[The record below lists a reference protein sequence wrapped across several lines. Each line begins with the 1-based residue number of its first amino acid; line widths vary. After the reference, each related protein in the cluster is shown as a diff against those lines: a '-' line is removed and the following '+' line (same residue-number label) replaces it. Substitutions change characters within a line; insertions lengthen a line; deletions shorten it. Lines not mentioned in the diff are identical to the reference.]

1 MVATVAYRTSVSS
14 RGGREREWRKR
25 RAGELLGEETNA
37 VEPKAVGRSRA
48 PQEKQK
54 DRESSS
60 QLSARS
66 AARAVH
72 EDRVVLIDREG
83 YLAARAHLR
92 LATSCLAG
100 ASIAAAAQPGGS
112 DMIFALS
119 RFILLLLLVWEAFQ
133 SAAGRIGSCLGLL
146 SLERQ
151 RLAPAAPLLGT
162 VKRRPGAG
170 ESLLAGLGQA
180 SASQQSLERLRLAA
194 LHCLALGLLIWFEVF
209 RHPELKSAAC
219 EGHEAST
226 AALLTERAS
235 ALTIVVA
242 WLFAALTR
250 TAAWRCEACVWL
262 APRAEELL
270 SEYIDND
277 RGCPMAGRAL
287 DLAEALCAEPRVAD
301 SWLREFA
308 ALSLLVMDGSSEVRP
323 SGSPMPGAEIYEL
336 SELQRDVQVELQRF
350 SDATEA
356 RFEELLASTEALC
369 QRAESTP
376 KPNDG
381 VAKVRRKTSKGSR
394 EQLLKTKLDCARG
407 PAIPETSESR
417 GKPSDSG
424 SSSEAPNRERA
435 DVDRIQ
441 ADFAASRGS
450 LAQLLEQALKYE
462 TAKQLQQP
470 QEEPPTLG
478 QKPSAL
484 SELRSDVTARA
495 PSQGVQRETPRSQSP
510 ILAAE
515 PKEPTGSSIR
525 SESQGSSVST
535 QRPSRGPKRY
545 AEMRRQTLEERAK
558 RAEASETHWTKAEA
572 PAPTLLVPAPPSPP
586 WNVQSV
592 ASPLANASPA
602 SGSSEASRV

>member
-1 MVATVAYRTSVSS
+1 MATVAYRASVSS

-54 DRESSS
+54 ERESNS

-72 EDRVVLIDREG
+72 EDRVVLIDREA

-92 LATSCLAG
+92 LATSCLVG

-146 SLERQ
+146 SVERQ
-151 RLAPAAPLLGT
+151 RLAPAAPLLGA
-162 VKRRPGAG
+162 VKRRGAG
-170 ESLLAGLGQA
+170 ESLLSGLGPA
-180 SASQQSLERLRLAA
+180 SASQQSLERLRLGA
-194 LHCLALGLLIWFEVF
+194 LHCLALGLLIWFEVV

-219 EGHEAST
+219 EGHEASA

-235 ALTIVVA
+235 ALTMVVA

-270 SEYIDND
+270 SEYIDSD

-301 SWLREFA
+301 AWLREFA

-323 SGSPMPGAEIYEL
+323 SGSPMPSSEIYEL

-356 RFEELLASTEALC
+356 RFEELLACTEALC

-381 VAKVRRKTSKGSR
+381 AVKVRRKTSKGSR
-394 EQLLKTKLDCARG
+394 EQLLKAKLDCARG

-424 SSSEAPNRERA
+424 SSSEAPNRERT
-435 DVDRIQ
+435 DVERIQ

-484 SELRSDVTARA
+484 SELRSDVTARGL
-495 PSQGVQRETPRSQSP
+495 SQGVQRETPRSQSP
-510 ILAAE
+510 VLAE
-515 PKEPTGSSIR
+515 LQPKEPTGSSVR

-572 PAPTLLVPAPPSPP
+572 PAPTLLAPAPPSPP

>member
-1 MVATVAYRTSVSS
+1 MSLACGPEQFAVLPTLAVSGAVVVATVAYRTSIAS

-54 DRESSS
+54 ERESSA
-60 QLSARS
+60 QLSNRS
-66 AARAVH
+66 AARAIH

-92 LATSCLAG
+92 LVTSCLVG

-119 RFILLLLLVWEAFQ
+119 RFVLLLLLTWEAFQ

-146 SLERQ
+146 SLEQQ
-151 RLAPAAPLLGT
+151 RLAPATPLLGT
-162 VKRRPGAG
+162 AKRRGSGA
-170 ESLLAGLGQA
+170 ETLLSQLGPA
-180 SASQQSLERLRLAA
+180 SASMQSLDRLRLAA
-194 LHCLALGLLIWFEVF
+194 LHCLALALLIWFEVV
-209 RHPELKSAAC
+209 RHPELRTAAC
-219 EGHEAST
+219 EGHEASA

-235 ALTIVVA
+235 ALTMVVA

-262 APRAEELL
+262 APRAEEVL
-270 SEYIDND
+270 SEYIESD
-277 RGCPMAGRAL
+277 RGCPLAGRAL

-301 SWLREFA
+301 AWLRELSG
-308 ALSLLVMDGSSEVRP
+308 LSLLVMDGASQIRP
-323 SGSPMPGAEIYEL
+323 SPGIGPGSVEL
-336 SELQRDVQVELQRF
+336 GELGELQRDVQVELQRF

-356 RFEELLASTEALC
+356 RFEELLAATEALC
-369 QRAESTP
+369 QRAESTT
-376 KPNDG
+376 KPVEG
-381 VAKVRRKTSKGSR
+381 AAKVRRKTSKGTR
-394 EQLLKTKLDCARG
+394 EQLLKTKLDSARG
-407 PAIPETSESR
+407 LPIPETSESR

-424 SSSEAPNRERA
+424 SSSEAPNREAA
-435 DVDRIQ
+435 DAERIQ

-462 TAKQLQQP
+462 TSKQSQP
-470 QEEPPTLG
+470 QEAPPTLG
-478 QKPSAL
+478 LKPSAL
-484 SELRSDVTARA
+484 PDPWSDVTARA
-495 PSQGVQRETPRSQSP
+495 TQGVQRETPRAQAD
-510 ILAAE
+510 LQ
-515 PKEPTGSSIR
+515 PKEPAGSSVR

-545 AEMRRQTLEERAK
+545 AEMRLYCRCR
-558 RAEASETHWTKAEA
+558 
-572 PAPTLLVPAPPSPP
+572 
-586 WNVQSV
+586 
-592 ASPLANASPA
+592 
-602 SGSSEASRV
+602 